1 MCVKTNNYVHIFAGF
16 ILIHVCFAISK
27 PQRSEHEPTINW
39 LTSLPP
45 SIKEKQ
51 QPPLFSLCF
60 QGMSQVKR
68 NIASSCVGA
77 FSPQITRV
85 GKVQQH
91 CTRFLCSGG
100 EEHGLSHHFH
110 GKGLDDGQTRSMGHD
125 RKAIKKS
132 PGTDVSCK
140 VVLLVLPG
148 ITVDQYECKAGWW
161 SGNRIL
167 ARILFPGQN

>member
-1 MCVKTNNYVHIFAGF
+1 M
-16 ILIHVCFAISK
+16 
-27 PQRSEHEPTINW
+27 
-39 LTSLPP
+39 TSLPP

-91 CTRFLCSGG
+91 CTRFLCSEG

-125 RKAIKKS
+125 RKTIKKS

-148 ITVDQYECKAGWW
+148 ITVDRYECKAGWW

-167 ARILFPGQN
+167 ARILFPDRIDHNYPSLADPKARLDGDLNNLI